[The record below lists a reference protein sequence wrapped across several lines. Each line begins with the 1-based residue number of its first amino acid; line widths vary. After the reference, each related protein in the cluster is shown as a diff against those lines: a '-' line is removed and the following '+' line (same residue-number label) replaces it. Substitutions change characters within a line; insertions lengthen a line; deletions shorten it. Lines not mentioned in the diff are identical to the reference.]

1 MFTLLGIACR
11 SCGSVWAGM
20 LPANGET
27 IACPICYNVLDVRK
41 QYEWINLGYEE
52 QKKAWEALNGPAG
65 QSDSRTPGLS
75 GPDH

>member
-1 MFTLLGIACR
+1 MFSLLGIVCR
-11 SCGSVWAGM
+11 SCGAVWAGIIP
-20 LPANGET
+20 LDET
-27 IACPICYNVLDVRK
+27 IACPICYNVLDIKK
-41 QYEWINLGYEE
+41 QRVWIELGYEE